1 MYLSYFIVLISIIFM
16 GICLYNI
23 YRIKYPKKYYLIY
36 TIMATDNEG
45 ALIIQWFKYSSKNY
59 YPSFSE
65 LEIIVKNTKDCED
78 WTDIA
83 ITNYTPLTE
92 KQFDRVF

>member
-1 MYLSYFIVLISIIFM
+1 MFLSYFIILISIIFI
-16 GICLYNI
+16 GIYII

-36 TIMATDNEG
+36 TVMAIDNEG
-45 ALIIQWFKYSSKNY
+45 RTITQWFKYSSKNY

-83 ITNYTPLTE
+83 VTNYTPLTE
-92 KQFDRVF
+92 KQFKIVF

>member
-23 YRIKYPKKYYLIY
+23 YRIKYPK
-36 TIMATDNEG
+36 
-45 ALIIQWFKYSSKNY
+45 NY

-65 LEIIVKNTKDCED
+65 LEIIVKNTKNCEGY
-78 WTDIA
+78 
-83 ITNYTPLTE
+83 TNISIMSYTPISK